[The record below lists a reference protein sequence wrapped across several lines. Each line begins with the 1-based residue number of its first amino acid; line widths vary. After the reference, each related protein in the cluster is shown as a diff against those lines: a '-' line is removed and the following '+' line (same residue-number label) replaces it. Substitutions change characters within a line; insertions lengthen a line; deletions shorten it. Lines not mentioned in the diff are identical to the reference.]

1 MITLFILSK
10 IDCIIVCF
18 KINVFVML
26 GGYLNLMFFIY
37 FKFILKSCFGFGS
50 EDDLIPNLTKGQ
62 TLDLI

>member
-1 MITLFILSK
+1 MITLFILLK

-26 GGYLNLMFFIY
+26 GGCPNPMFFFILN
-37 FKFILKSCFGFGS
+37 FILKNCFRFGS